1 MRATRTRPSS
11 GTWSSVPAKRGKLSK
26 DKQIRQ
32 TDIPEPLT
40 MAGLL
45 MGIGGLVGYAR
56 KRRAA

>member
-1 MRATRTRPSS
+1 M
-11 GTWSSVPAKRGKLSK
+11 PAKRGKLSK